1 MNSET
6 ETKPKNET
14 ETETKPKT
22 ETGTETGTK
31 PKIQET
37 RVKPDKKTKPKSLTC
52 NICLSYIPKTKKSIQ
67 CNQCKQSTCAVC
79 ITTYIKYNNSN
90 DENESL
96 NCLNCNFKFSDDCI
110 TNEKCNTLSQC
121 VIKSKICLSLKEYR
135 KENKRFFDQR
145 DVFKKH
151 VDNVVKYQQA
161 IMDEYKI
168 PSYKRLVYTMNE
180 MFDDELS
187 FHRTR
192 YLYSDFLEC
201 NDDCEKECD
210 EYCVFKY
217 IKNVYYPKYYTCM
230 KFHGV
235 IYCRSS
241 KNEMYKKVTNGYKK
255 VLINI
260 LARENKLENER
271 ENGHLLKYEC
281 ENEHERDN
289 ECENGYINAHDQEHL
304 LSIRPE
310 HKIPK
315 DIALNSKTKEYFLIN
330 RPEIIEII
338 CLSRLVLYCI
348 GKSCY
353 KDLNIKISDF
363 KKDNDK
369 YDIDYIKNLKKTI
382 NKSFRPYIKELVDFG
397 VNLNIFQNIIDINKV
412 IDGVNK
418 IMDNHTSYEPWYKSL
433 ARVKK
438 VSSRFLYHK
447 SVFKQYKDDFD
458 EVYYNNSRSVV
469 NILQCFYM
477 YFVKL
482 ELNVTSLFDSF
493 IRRYTEITCK
503 IQKKVTDKGDKSVIM
518 KTISC
523 NNKNCLTPIYY
534 SISGNK
540 HRYVECKKCLEKTCI
555 VCQEDFKDE
564 EHECDKN
571 IIKSLKLID
580 SDSKPCPGCKI
591 NIQKTSGCNQM
602 WCTICHSFFDWVT
615 NKMCDD
621 KEIRHNPHYFDF
633 LNQNPSNVNNDI
645 DSNEIFRF
653 SASVRDIVTKYRTF
667 STYRNIL
674 IRIYNDAIHRMLQYT
689 KTTSYTKTMF
699 YPFNDC
705 DNTNKNFKDFCG
717 MLSPA
722 DIAIP
727 HRTFYKHFVDDGK
740 IENETKNVFDKM
752 FITTFTKR
760 YIEKYVV
767 LETINIIQEFSTNI
781 FNLIVKLVN
790 SESIYDLR
798 IETFEFFMISIKT
811 FLDIS
816 TLMNKYSCNY
826 DPPVRLRSCTAN
838 SLLTDIVEI
847 LKFCYYFTLKNDPEG
862 DKLKEI
868 ISRLSYY
875 TNLKSNVD
883 NRTRYG
889 ITWYN
894 IKEIYDYLFENKEYI
909 REILDKCYK
918 DEQFIEFMISREN
931 INFRDII
938 DFNVDIH

>member
-6 ETKPKNET
+6 ETKM
-14 ETETKPKT
+14 ETK
-22 ETGTETGTK
+22 TETGTK
-31 PKIQET
+31 PKIPKT
-37 RVKPDKKTKPKSLTC
+37 RVKPNKKERTKSLRC
-52 NICLSYIPKTKKSIQ
+52 NICLDYIPKTKKSIQ
-67 CNQCKQSTCAVC
+67 CNQCKQSTCVVC
-79 ITTYIKYNNSN
+79 INTYIKYNNNN

-96 NCLNCNFKFSDDCI
+96 NCLNCNFKFSDQYI
-110 TNEKCNTLSQC
+110 TNEKCDTLSKC
-121 VIKSKICLSLKEYR
+121 VIKSRICLKLKEY
-135 KENKRFFDQR
+135 KAENKRFFDQR
-145 DVFKKH
+145 DAFKKH
-151 VDNVVKYQQA
+151 IDRVVKCQQD

-168 PSYKRLVYTMNE
+168 PSYKRLVYAMNE
-180 MFDDELS
+180 MLDEELTE
-187 FHRTR
+187 HRTR
-192 YLYSDFLEC
+192 YLYSDLLKC

-217 IKNVYYPKYYTCM
+217 INNVYYPKLYKCM

-235 IYCRSS
+235 IYCRPS
-241 KNEMYKKVTNGYKK
+241 KSEMYKKVTKFD
-255 VLINI
+255 
-260 LARENKLENER
+260 ENTLNNESESENE
-271 ENGHLLKYEC
+271 NVFD
-281 ENEHERDN
+281 NVFDN
-289 ECENGYINAHDQEHL
+289 EKVNRKVC
-304 LSIRPE
+304 
-310 HKIPK
+310 

-330 RPEIIEII
+330 RPEVIEII

-348 GKSCY
+348 GKSYY

-363 KKDNDK
+363 IKEDHDK
-369 YDIDYIKNLKKTI
+369 PDKPDIDYVKDLKKTI
-382 NKSFRPYIKELVDFG
+382 NKTFRPYIKELVDFG
-397 VNLNIFQNIIDINKV
+397 VNLNIFKNIIDINKV
-412 IDGVNK
+412 VDDIDKTVTTHKYDYRRSGDSELAK
-418 IMDNHTSYEPWYKSL
+418 ISE
-433 ARVKK
+433 

-447 SVFKQYKDDFD
+447 LAFKQYRDDFD
-458 EVYYNNSRSVV
+458 EVYYNNSPSVV
-469 NILQCFYM
+469 NILQCYYM
-477 YFVKL
+477 YFTKL
-482 ELNVTSLFDSF
+482 EINVTSLFDSF
-493 IRRYTEITCK
+493 IRKFTEITCK
-503 IQKKVTDKGDKSVIM
+503 IKEKNASKGDKSVIM

-523 NNKNCLTPIYY
+523 NNKNCLTPIYF
-534 SISGNK
+534 SISDNK
-540 HRYVECKKCLEKTCI
+540 RHHIECKKCLEKTCI

-564 EHECDKN
+564 KHVCNKD

-752 FITTFTKR
+752 FINAFTKR
-760 YIEKYVV
+760 YIEKYIV
-767 LETINIIQEFSTNI
+767 LETINIVQEFSTNI
-781 FNLIVKLVN
+781 FNLIVKLVH

-816 TLMNKYSCNY
+816 ALMNKYSCNY

-875 TNLKSNVD
+875 TKEKNKVYKT
-883 NRTRYG
+883 TRYG
-889 ITWYN
+889 LIPKN
-894 IKEIYDYLFENKEYI
+894 IKEVYDYLFENREYI
-909 REILDKCYK
+909 RGILDKCYK
-918 DEQFIEFMISREN
+918 NEKFIEFMISRAN
-931 INFRDII
+931 TNFRDLIEL
-938 DFNVDIH
+938 FVGHDIRHLR